1 MEADLQRAFP
11 GLLIDSSVEIV
22 LPASVFISIQE
33 RVPAIAWKQGGE
45 TIWVDANGFA
55 FDPVGENDSLI
66 QVEAQA
72 APPVP
77 IPFEEETEELE
88 EGPNALEEVL
98 HPKAFMTLEMVAA
111 LDKMDNHAP
120 KGVPI
125 AYDPRH
131 GLGWHDTK
139 RDWDVYF
146 GLDLSNIEEK
156 LIVYDA
162 IRQKMRE
169 DGISPAMIS
178 VEHVHAPYYRLEP

>member
-1 MEADLQRAFP
+1 
-11 GLLIDSSVEIV
+11 
-22 LPASVFISIQE
+22 
-33 RVPAIAWKQGGE
+33 
-45 TIWVDANGFA
+45 
-55 FDPVGENDSLI
+55 
-66 QVEAQA
+66 
-72 APPVP
+72 
-77 IPFEEETEELE
+77 
-88 EGPNALEEVL
+88 
-98 HPKAFMTLEMVAA
+98 MTLEMVAA
-111 LDKMDNHAP
+111 LDRMDNHAP